1 MRKLIFALGVT
12 AAMLL
17 AGGLAWKAD
26 AMTWSSATSNLPAA
40 TKNFSPV
47 ERTPATGRDAG
58 ARPATSGGA
67 APWRAVACP
76 VEPGIASVLRA
87 ANG

>member
-1 MRKLIFALGVT
+1 MRKLTLALGVT

-26 AMTWSSATSNLPAA
+26 AMTWSSATSTLPAA

-47 ERTPATGRDAG
+47 ERTACNGPGRWCRTGYVRRCG
-58 ARPATSGGA
+58 PF
-67 APWRAVACP
+67 ACRCVP
-76 VEPGIASVLRA
+76 CV
-87 ANG
+87 